1 MKILVVTDNPT
12 HPPLAGNR
20 ACIVTYCRLLEELGH
35 EVHLLYSHRD
45 WVQTPAELESTQ
57 TAWGERFHL
66 HRQSTADRLSQIWAH
81 RVGFALHGGYAL
93 DSLCPIGFAD
103 TVARIVDQHA
113 MDAVLVNYW
122 SMTGAF
128 TRLPDR
134 KRKVLYAHDRFADK
148 LRRTGGKWLS
158 TTAAIE
164 SAALDRSHVVLAI
177 QEDEATFFKTLTSRP
192 VLTAFT
198 HFPVVHQTFTGQKT
212 VLYLG
217 GPNRP
222 NIEGLR
228 WFLDQAWPL
237 VRARD
242 PEIRL
247 LVGGRICREMG
258 AYNGTENVTFQGD
271 VDRLEDFYAQGD
283 LTINPTR
290 TGTGLKIKTFEAM
303 AHGKALICHPHC
315 AEGIYEPKTA
325 PLTLASTPDEFA
337 ASIYQL
343 LVEPDRLADLCKA
356 SIRYVESLDNYVAK
370 QFELALAP
378 LPLQQ

>member
-12 HPPLAGNR
+12 HPPMAGNR
-20 ACIVTYCRLLEELGH
+20 ACIVTYCHLLEELGH

-45 WVQTPAELESTQ
+45 WVQTTAELESTRA
-57 TAWGERFHL
+57 AWSERFHL

-93 DSLCPIGFAD
+93 DSLCPFGFAD
-103 TVARIVDQHA
+103 TVARIVEQHA
-113 MDAVLVNYW
+113 MDAVIVNYW

-128 TRLPDR
+128 RKLDR
-134 KRKVLYAHDRFADK
+134 RVRRVLYAHDRFADK

-158 TTAAIE
+158 TTAATE
-164 SAALDRSHVVLAI
+164 AAALDRSHVVLAI
-177 QEDEATFFKTLTSRP
+177 QEDEAAFFRTLTSRP

-198 HFPVVHQTFTGQKT
+198 HFPVVRQTFTGRKT

-258 AYNGTENVTFQGD
+258 AYNGIENVTFQGD

-315 AEGIYEPKTA
+315 AEGIYKPEMA
-325 PLTLASTPDEFA
+325 PLSLATSPEEFA
-337 ASIYQL
+337 
-343 LVEPDRLADLCKA
+343 DRIWKQLADSTSLEQRCVV
-356 SIRYVESLDNYVAK
+356 SRHYVESLNAFVAQ
-370 QFELALAP
+370 QFSVAISTDRP
-378 LPLQQ
+378 

>member
-1 MKILVVTDNPT
+1 VKILVVTDNPT

-20 ACIVTYCRLLEELGH
+20 TCIVTYCRLLEELGH
-35 EVHLLYSHRD
+35 EVHVLYSHRD
-45 WVQTPAELESTQ
+45 WVQTSAELESTHA
-57 TAWGERFHL
+57 AWGERFHL
-66 HRQSTADRLSQIWAH
+66 HRQSITDRLSQIWAH
-81 RVGFALHGGYAL
+81 RVGFALHGGYSL
-93 DSLCPIGFAD
+93 DSLCPIGLAS
-103 TVARIVDQHA
+103 TVARIVERHG
-113 MDAVLVNYW
+113 MDAVIVNYW

-128 TRLPDR
+128 QKLERR
-134 KRKVLYAHDRFADK
+134 VRKVLYAHDRFADK

-158 TTAAIE
+158 TTPATEA
-164 SAALDRSHVVLAI
+164 AALARSHVVLAI

-198 HFPVVHQTFTGQKT
+198 HFPVVRQPFTGQKT

-228 WFLDQAWPL
+228 WFLEQAWPL
-237 VRARD
+237 VRSRD

-247 LVGGRICREMG
+247 LVGGRICREMS
-258 AYNGTENVTFQGD
+258 AYVGTENVTFQGD
-271 VDRLEDFYAQGD
+271 VDRLEDFYSQGD

-315 AEGIYEPKTA
+315 AEGIFEPQTA
-325 PLTLASTPDEFA
+325 PLAIASTPEEFA
-337 ASIYQL
+337 TTICSQL
-343 LVEPDRLADLCKA
+343 AEPDRLADDCEA
-356 SIRYVESLDNYVAK
+356 SIRYIDSLDNFVAK
-370 QFELALAP
+370 QFELAL
-378 LPLQQ
+378 LPLT